1 MFTIKI
7 ILTYTILNSLN
18 NLAYSQEVDYEDVID
33 RIERIER
40 NVSDLQKRELGE
52 IDKNLTTGYI
62 SRNETRLDSIE
73 TTNRTNFGK
82 LEEIEN
88 LLKILENKI
97 DLINSDLNQRIKKIE
112 QNIYSNKESLSNE
125 NKTFNGGN
133 INREIPL
140 VETSGLDS
148 QNEPAGVIEIENNEP
163 PNENEIKAKYE
174 NAIKLLW
181 ASKYDNALKELEELR
196 KFKPADLMPN
206 IQYWLGE
213 VYYAKKD
220 FNQAVIEFGEGLK
233 QYPESIKGPDNMLK
247 LGLSF
252 SNLSQKVDACNVL
265 YELEIK
271 YPETPKNILEISNTE
286 RKKLGCPE
294 E

>member
-1 MFTIKI
+1 MFIIKI

-18 NLAYSQEVDYEDVID
+18 SLVYSQEVDYEDVID

-73 TTNRTNFGK
+73 TINRTNFGK

-97 DLINSDLNQRIKKIE
+97 DLINTDFNQRIKKIE
-112 QNIYSNKESLSNE
+112 QNLHSNKESLSNE
-125 NKTFNGGN
+125 NKIFNGGN
-133 INREIPL
+133 FNREIPS
-140 VETSGLDS
+140 VETSDSDS
-148 QNEPAGVIEIENNEP
+148 QNEPVGVIEIENIEP

-181 ASKYDNALKELEELR
+181 ASKYDNALNELEELR
-196 KFKPADLMPN
+196 KFNPADLMPN

-252 SNLSQKVDACNVL
+252 SNLNQKVDACNVL